1 MTDATTSRMQAMR
14 HRHSVGS
21 GTMRQVIAGLGDKEM
36 DWAWRSASKAGL
48 NVAEWTAQ
56 LIVDAYDEEH
66 PEPVKAGEIDETIFP
81 VGRFRGQ
88 WNEGDPPLWEVF
100 DVCLFGNE
108 AGDFIVCADQMQ
120 DTLKASGYR
129 LTLEKINVTKGEQN
143 NV

>member
-21 GTMRQVIAGLGDKEM
+21 GTMRQVIAGIGDNEM
-36 DWAWRSASKAGL
+36 DWLWQSASKAGL

-81 VGRFRGQ
+81 VSEFRGK
-88 WNEGDPPLWEVF
+88 WCEGDLPLCETF
-100 DVCLFGNE
+100 DISLSGRKT
-108 AGDFIVCADQMQ
+108 GDFSTCPGQIHEA
-120 DTLKASGYR
+120 LEASGYR
-129 LTLEKINVTKGEQN
+129 LTLEKINATKGEKP
-143 NV
+143 